1 MNFKIIYMKNH
12 FFVLLIS
19 TLLLFSCT
27 QKIKIGNNSI
37 DTNNKNR
44 RGEVLFLGNKSKHHD
59 SGKYAPWLALSLF
72 KEGINVTY
80 TDNIDDLNSEN
91 LLKYDGLIIYANYE
105 TISVDQ
111 EAALKGFVEGG
122 KGLIA
127 LHSASGC
134 FKNSEWYIKTIGGQF
149 ASHSSGP
156 IESIINKS
164 DHQITKDLASFI
176 TKWDETYMHKNLNSD
191 MTVLTSRKDVKGDIP
206 YTWIR
211 NQGKGRVFILLMD
224 IMIPLGLIQDFLN

>member
-1 MNFKIIYMKNH
+1 MKNH

-111 EAALKGFVEGG
+111 EAALKGFVEG
-122 KGLIA
+122 
-127 LHSASGC
+127 
-134 FKNSEWYIKTIGGQF
+134 E
-149 ASHSSGP
+149 
-156 IESIINKS
+156 
-164 DHQITKDLASFI
+164 KD
-176 TKWDETYMHKNLNSD
+176 
-191 MTVLTSRKDVKGDIP
+191 
-206 YTWIR
+206 
-211 NQGKGRVFILLMD
+211 
-224 IMIPLGLIQDFLN
+224 